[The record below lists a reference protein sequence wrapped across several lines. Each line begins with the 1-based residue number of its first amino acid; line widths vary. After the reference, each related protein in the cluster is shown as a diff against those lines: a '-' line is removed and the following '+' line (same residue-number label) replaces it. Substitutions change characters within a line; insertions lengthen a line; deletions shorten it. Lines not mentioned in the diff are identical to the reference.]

1 MPQTIDRP
9 LLGILLMTGFCVL
22 APLGDGMAKYLGAA
36 IPVFQIV
43 TIRFAMQAVM
53 LMPLMGRGGR
63 GWRMTRRVF
72 WLTVL
77 RTVIHVAGL
86 WLLYVSLQYLPL
98 ADAIAIVFVM
108 PFMLLILGKFVLHE
122 EVGPRRLAACG
133 VGFIGTMLVIQPSF
147 LDVGLIAVLPLLVAL
162 SFALF
167 MMVTRLIARDV
178 DAITLQTW
186 SGLMASAVMVPV
198 MLVFIGTGNEIFAP
212 VRATAFEWLI
222 LLAMGVAG
230 TLGHLLMTGALRHA
244 PAATLAP
251 MQYLEIPFA
260 TLFGWM
266 IFHDLPDG
274 LAALGIV
281 ITVASGLYIVARE
294 RRLSRVKEPTPPQ
307 PMPLPERS
315 PASARR

>member
-1 MPQTIDRP
+1 MTQAADRP

-22 APLGDGMAKYLGAA
+22 APMGDGMAKYLGAA
-36 IPVFQIV
+36 VPVFQIV

-72 WLTVL
+72 WLTAL
-77 RTVIHVAGL
+77 RTVVHVTGL

-108 PFMLLILGKFVLHE
+108 PFILLILGKFVLHE

-147 LDVGLIAVLPLLVAL
+147 SDVGLVAVLPLVVAL
-162 SFALF
+162 LFALF
-167 MMVTRLIARDV
+167 MMVTRMIARDT
-178 DAITLQTW
+178 DAITLQTY

-198 MLVFIGTGNEIFAP
+198 LLLFIGSGNEIFAP
-212 VRATAFEWLI
+212 VRATGFEWLI
-222 LLAMGVAG
+222 LLAMGIAG

-260 TLFGWM
+260 TLFGWLM
-266 IFHDLPDG
+266 FQDLPDG

-294 RRLSRVKEPTPPQ
+294 RRLSKVKLPTPPQ

>member
-1 MPQTIDRP
+1 MTQTLDRP
-9 LLGILLMTGFCVL
+9 LLGILLMTGFCIL

-63 GWRMTRRVF
+63 SWRMSRRVF
-72 WLTVL
+72 WLTAL
-77 RTVIHVAGL
+77 RTVIHVSGL
-86 WLLYVSLQYLPL
+86 WLLYASLQYLPL

-108 PFMLLILGKFVLHE
+108 PFMLLILGRFVLNE

-133 VGFIGTMLVIQPSF
+133 VGFAGTMLVIQPSF
-147 LDVGLIAVLPLLVAL
+147 LDVGLVAVLPVLVAL

-167 MMVTRLIARDV
+167 MLVTRVIAREA
-178 DAITLQTW
+178 DAISLQTY

-198 MLVFIGTGNEIFAP
+198 LLAFAGTGHEIFAP
-212 VRATAFEWLI
+212 VRATTFEWLI
-222 LLAMGVAG
+222 LLAMGVSG

-260 TLFGWM
+260 TLFGWLM
-266 IFHDLPDG
+266 FHDLPDG

-294 RRLSRVKEPTPPQ
+294 RRISRDARPIP
-307 PMPLPERS
+307 PLPVPEPER
-315 PASARR
+315 

>member
-1 MPQTIDRP
+1 MTTDIDRP

-43 TIRFAMQAVM
+43 TIRFLAQTLM
-53 LMPLMGRGGR
+53 LMPLMSISDKGGR

-72 WLTVL
+72 WLTMV
-77 RTVIHVAGL
+77 RTVLHVSGL
-86 WLLYVSLQYLPL
+86 GLLYAALQYLPL

-108 PFMLLILGKFVLHE
+108 PFMLLLLGKFVLKE

-133 VGFIGTMLVIQPSF
+133 VGFIGTLLVIQPSF
-147 LDVGLIAVLPLLVAL
+147 LSVGLIAVLPLLVAL

-167 MMVTRLIARDV
+167 MLVTRLIARDT
-178 DAITLQTW
+178 DAITLQAV
-186 SGLMASAVMVPV
+186 SGLTASVVLVPV
-198 MLVFIGTGNEIFAP
+198 MLAFIGSDHALLAPILAP
-212 VRATAFEWLI
+212 VQATAFQWLV

-230 TLGHLLMTGALRHA
+230 TLGHLLMTSALRFA

-260 TLFGWM
+260 TLFGWLM
-266 IFHDLPDG
+266 FQELPNG
-274 LAALGIV
+274 LSAVGIM
-281 ITVASGLYIVARE
+281 ITVAAGLYIVARE
-294 RRLSRVKEPTPPQ
+294 RNLSRGKAPTPPR
-307 PMPLPERS
+307 PMPLPEQ
-315 PASARR
+315 

>member
-1 MPQTIDRP
+1 MTTDIDRP

-43 TIRFAMQAVM
+43 TIRFLAQTLM
-53 LMPLMGRGGR
+53 LMPLMSISGKGGR

-72 WLTVL
+72 WLTVV
-77 RTVIHVAGL
+77 RTVLHVSGL
-86 WLLYVSLQYLPL
+86 GLLYAALQYLPL

-108 PFMLLILGKFVLHE
+108 PFMLLLLGKFVLKE

-133 VGFIGTMLVIQPSF
+133 VGFIGTLLVIQPSF
-147 LDVGLIAVLPLLVAL
+147 LSVGLIAVLPLLVAL

-167 MMVTRLIARDV
+167 MLVTRLIARDT
-178 DAITLQTW
+178 DAITLQAV
-186 SGLMASAVMVPV
+186 SGLTASVVLVPV
-198 MLVFIGTGNEIFAP
+198 MLAFIGSDHALLAPILAP
-212 VRATAFEWLI
+212 VEATAFQWLV

-230 TLGHLLMTGALRHA
+230 TLGHLLMTSALRFA

-260 TLFGWM
+260 TLFGWLM
-266 IFHDLPDG
+266 FQELPNG
-274 LAALGIV
+274 LSAVGIM
-281 ITVASGLYIVARE
+281 ITVAAGLYIVARE
-294 RRLSRVKEPTPPQ
+294 RNLSRGKAPTPPR
-307 PMPLPERS
+307 PMPLPEQ
-315 PASARR
+315 

>member
-1 MPQTIDRP
+1 MTQAADRP

-43 TIRFAMQAVM
+43 TIRFAMQGVM

-77 RTVIHVAGL
+77 RTVVHVAGL
-86 WLLYVSLQYLPL
+86 WLLYASLQYLPL

-147 LDVGLIAVLPLLVAL
+147 LEVGLVAVLPLLVAL

-167 MMVTRLIARDV
+167 MMVTRLIARDT
-178 DAITLQTW
+178 DAVTLQTY

-198 MLVFIGTGNEIFAP
+198 LLLFIGSGNEIFAP

-222 LLAMGVAG
+222 LVAMGVAG

-260 TLFGWM
+260 TLFGWLM
-266 IFHDLPDG
+266 FQDLPDG